1 MSKHGLVPQQPHKKS
16 ISRGKVGK
24 QTYIR
29 KRHYSRVCV
38 SMLQSSFLLQR
49 VSSSLL
55 RTPCTNLPIQQTMQ
69 RLPIFVSLLFIFA
82 RSTSAFTVHSSTSR
96 LSTALFST
104 IPEPGPCPS
113 CNDDNAYWDGSTL
126 FVCTA
131 CAYEWPVNG
140 DINKEDDTNTADV
153 TRDSNGF
160 ILQSGD
166 TCVLIKDLAKGKL
179 KKGLKVKIRLG
190 DYGDG
195 HDCEAS
201 ITGSGTYALKSE
213 FLKKV

>member
-1 MSKHGLVPQQPHKKS
+1 MIP
-16 ISRGKVGK
+16 
-24 QTYIR
+24 
-29 KRHYSRVCV
+29 
-38 SMLQSSFLLQR
+38 SFSHLQR
-49 VSSSLL
+49 VSSSRL
-55 RTPCTNLPIQQTMQ
+55 RTPCFNLPIHRTMQ
-69 RLPIFVSLLFIFA
+69 RLPFFVSFLLAFA
-82 RSTSAFTVHSSTSR
+82 RPASTFTVHPPTSR
-96 LSTALFST
+96 LSTGLFST
-104 IPEPGPCPS
+104 LPKPGPCPS
-113 CNDDNAYWDGSTL
+113 CNDDNAYWDGYSL

-131 CAYEWPVNG
+131 CAYEWPVNAEER
-140 DINKEDDTNTADV
+140 KEDNTNNPDV

-201 ITGSGTYALKSE
+201 ITGAGTYALKSE